1 MNVVKALWNWFRL
14 ALPGDGE
21 RGYAFGPAYAAYR
34 RRVLRPAPD
43 PVVTWPYR
51 CKGGPFDRRTL
62 FLQSPGTLSFSGGR
76 YEVGDKPDEVVWKDA
91 GHCR

>member
-21 RGYAFGPAYAAYR
+21 QGYAAFRVGGR
-34 RRVLRPAPD
+34 RPD
-43 PVVTWPYR
+43 PGAGWSFH
-51 CKGGPFDRRTL
+51 CKGGPFAYRTL

-76 YEVGDKPDEVVWKDA
+76 YEVGDKPDELVWHE
-91 GHCR
+91 GRL